1 MTPAEQ
7 IVLLAKTVIS
17 ANNAD
22 PAVTPQIRM
31 AKVFPNESPRSG
43 VFLTVANTKICNHP
57 CNMDD
62 CVHGNRHAPRFT
74 KGIPPQTI
82 SIDCM
87 QRANPWAGKKVSD
100 SHGNRHY
107 QLITACVMPIGSF
120 SNKEAQ
126 LGHISCTGLISAGI
140 SSANLFGTATTRHRP
155 KPLANSR

>member
-22 PAVTPQIRM
+22 PAVTPPIRM

-74 KGIPPQTI
+74 KGIPPKQFQ
-82 SIDCM
+82 SIVCSA
-87 QRANPWAGKKVSD
+87 RIHGPGKKSPTRTAIVTINSL
-100 SHGNRHY
+100 
-107 QLITACVMPIGSF
+107 QLVLC
-120 SNKEAQ
+120 Q
-126 LGHISCTGLISAGI
+126 
-140 SSANLFGTATTRHRP
+140 
-155 KPLANSR
+155 